1 MAMPQMVATGRQAKG
16 RGRGRELEQGEYSE
30 RNVIFIV
37 KNIFNEYTEDYLQMI
52 FYH

>member
-16 RGRGRELEQGEYSE
+16 RGRELEQGEYSE
-30 RNVIFIV
+30 RNAIFIV